1 MKSFRSKM
9 TGKAAYVLLA
19 LPFLLPEIYLRLD
32 LISIRY
38 FTWKMGLPCILFFG
52 IWTALFLVVSLVLPR
67 KAGRIVYG
75 VLASVHLIFF
85 LADVI
90 TFDYTEYCFSFT
102 LMRMAGEGKDYIWD
116 TVKAM
121 RLTVLLTA
129 ALSVAGCGVKNT
141 GDVLPAADG
150 TDVSDNSEAIET
162 IVSGEDMPDDA
173 DAIDREEAQEEI
185 TFTFSKVSYREG
197 TAVQSIR

>member
-19 LPFLLPEIYLRLD
+19 LPFLLTEIYLRLD

-38 FTWKMGLPCILFFG
+38 FTWKMVLPCILFFG
-52 IWTALFLVVSLVLPR
+52 IWTTLFLVVSLVLPR

-129 ALSVAGCGVKNT
+129 ALSVAAMALAIRFFPQKRLKSKN
-141 GDVLPAADG
+141 GR
-150 TDVSDNSEAIET
+150 SDFGLSFRR
-162 IVSGEDMPDDA
+162 SFCFM
-173 DAIDREEAQEEI
+173 
-185 TFTFSKVSYREG
+185 S
-197 TAVQSIR
+197 